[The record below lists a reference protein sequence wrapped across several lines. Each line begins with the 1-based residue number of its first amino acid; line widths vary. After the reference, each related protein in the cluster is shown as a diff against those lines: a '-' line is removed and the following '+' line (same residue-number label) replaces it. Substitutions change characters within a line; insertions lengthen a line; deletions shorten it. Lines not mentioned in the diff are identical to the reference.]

1 MNREEIKGLLPHREP
16 MLLLDDAE
24 VVGDEAVGHVTV
36 TGDEFFVRGH
46 FPGDPVVPGVI
57 LCEMLAQNCCVLLGE
72 AMSGEGRV
80 PLYTSLDKVRFRHP
94 VRPGDTVELRC
105 RITREHGAFHF
116 AHGEVLVGDMPCC
129 SADMSFALVPATDVA
144 DGGR

>member
-57 LCEMLAQNCCVLLGE
+57 LCEILAQSAGILMKE
-72 AMSGEGRV
+72 ALTEDTIPM
-80 PLYTSLDKVRFRHP
+80 YTSMKNVRFRAP
-94 VRPGDTVELRC
+94 VLPGDTFETKC
-105 RITREHGAFHF
+105 RITRAKHPFYF
-116 AHGEVLVGDMPCC
+116 AEGEGYVGDTLCVK
-129 SADMSFALVPATDVA
+129 AEFSFGITEKAICFQ
-144 DGGR
+144 RS